1 MNTNESASTVA
12 VNTFAVNTVAGKT
25 KNKNGKNMT
34 RRRPN
39 FFGNTLMK
47 TNRNITRRSKVQEKL
62 VKRLQRIVHEYAK
75 AKQNNKINKQLIYM
89 ILATEIRNDFESI
102 FPDDVES
109 DILYIKHLI
118 HTIKT
123 LEKDDPF
130 LSTFMETYRYTM
142 KRVDEDLIREQV
154 RELRKSHN
162 KSVDELSNLFAS
174 KTSIVN
180 KANVA
185 VNLEDDSLMNLLK
198 SLKL

>member
-12 VNTFAVNTVAGKT
+12 VNNVVVN
-25 KNKNGKNMT
+25 KNKNINGKNKT
-34 RRRPN
+34 RRRHPPS
-39 FFGNTLMK
+39 FFGNTHMK

-62 VKRLQRIVHEYAK
+62 VKRLQRIVYEYAK
-75 AKQNNKINKQLIYM
+75 AKQNKKINTQLVYM

-102 FPDDVES
+102 FPDDAKT

-118 HTIKT
+118 ETIKSLDT
-123 LEKDDPF
+123 NDPF
-130 LSTFMETYRYTM
+130 LSVFMEKYRYTM

-154 RELRKSHN
+154 RELRKPHN
-162 KSVDELSNLFAS
+162 KSVNELSNLFAS
-174 KTSIVN
+174 KTTIVN

-185 VNLEDDSLMNLLK
+185 VNLEDDSLLKLLT